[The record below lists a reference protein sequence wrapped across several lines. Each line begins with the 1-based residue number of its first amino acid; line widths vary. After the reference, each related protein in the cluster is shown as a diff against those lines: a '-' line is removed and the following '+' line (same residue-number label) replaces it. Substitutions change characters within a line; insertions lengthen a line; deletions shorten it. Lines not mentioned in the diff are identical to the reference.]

1 MRRLLGSPTITEPP
15 KRATNGPKDG
25 EEVAQFAPVAD
36 DIDTSIETGNIDTP
50 SKIEEDEAEK
60 KEESGSCLSK
70 TWEADLTASLIQDE
84 KDRMAEQFQ
93 ITVPDLLLQACR
105 EFSRM
110 EGRRSFRTARLR
122 SASGRHRFRPVCQRP
137 ATRRPHAR

>member
-1 MRRLLGSPTITEPP
+1 MRGLFGSPKIAEPP
-15 KRATNGPKDG
+15 KRAINGPKDG
-25 EEVAQFAPVAD
+25 LCFESQFPPAGER
-36 DIDTSIETGNIDTP
+36 SL
-50 SKIEEDEAEK
+50 K
-60 KEESGSCLSK
+60 KK

-110 EGRRSFRTARLR
+110 EDRRSFRTARLR
-122 SASGRHRFRPVCQRP
+122 SASGRYRFRPVCQRP